1 MTLGEQVSDQ
11 HAGRF
16 SVRLAGY
23 AHLTYFAIS
32 RLNRFRDRL
41 LRDQFHR
48 QIWGAGI
55 SALPLIIVLAI
66 ITGATTVTQL
76 SALAG
81 PDSDLAQR
89 LLFFGLFFELAPL
102 LSALIIVA
110 RSSAVVASELAIM
123 RLHDE
128 YAVLRRLGVPAADFL
143 LLPRVAAFVL
153 ALPLATIIFQSVA
166 MSSGWISVA
175 ILHNRPLADISG
187 SFLELAS
194 PGITLL
200 ALAKSAVMG
209 LVVGVIAAHHGS
221 TAEKTSHAAS
231 AAAIQAVGSGLVAV
245 FLVDIVFALLA
256 YLLK

>member
-1 MTLGEQVSDQ
+1 MTSLSGNPNGSMAD
-11 HAGRF
+11 
-16 SVRLAGY
+16 RLSGY
-23 AHLTYFAIS
+23 AQLTYFALS
-32 RLNRFRDRL
+32 HLNRFRDRL

-48 QIWGAGI
+48 QVFEAGI
-55 SALPLIIVLAI
+55 SALPIIIVLAI

-81 PDSDLAQR
+81 PDSDLAQQ

-102 LSALIIVA
+102 LSALVIVA
-110 RSSAVVASELAIM
+110 RSSAAVASELAIM

-143 LLPRVAAFVL
+143 LLPRIAAFML

-166 MSSGWISVA
+166 MSSGWVA
-175 ILHNRPLADISG
+175 VAVLHNRPLADISG

-200 ALAKSAVMG
+200 ALTKSTVMG
-209 LVVGVIAAHHGS
+209 LLVGVIAAHHGG
-221 TAEKTSHAAS
+221 TAEKSPHAVS
-231 AAAIQAVGSGLVAV
+231 VAAIQAVGGGLIAV
-245 FLVDIVFALLA
+245 FLVDIAFALLV
-256 YLLK
+256 YLVK